1 MEQAVGEPPYEK
13 TPEQHREKPQVRHPV
28 GKTPKEDIPFETR
41 RMEEEKKI
49 IDCSE
54 DEARNDEPL
63 ELFPHKRE
71 KGCPAIQFITLVR
84 KDITT
89 YQSNSFNTESAD
101 KMAQPPVKIVRLQPL
116 WHRPAPS
123 INAERMVH
131 YQEEDDQRADDR
143 NLV

>member
-1 MEQAVGEPPYEK
+1 
-13 TPEQHREKPQVRHPV
+13 
-28 GKTPKEDIPFETR
+28 
-41 RMEEEKKI
+41 MEEEKKI
-49 IDCSE
+49 IDCPE

-84 KDITT
+84 EDITT
-89 YQSNSFNTESAD
+89 HKSNSFNTESAD
-101 KMAQPPVKIVRLQPL
+101 KMTQPPVKIVRLQAL

-131 YQEEDDQRADDR
+131 HQ
-143 NLV
+143 